1 LEGTAGNLGEQNGK
15 QGHGE
20 MGTQSKMYDDVQQ
33 SESISSKALAHD
45 RQGVVIKKE
54 TQESHRIEEEEDQ
67 FVLDDSGEED
77 ADEIEW
83 ER

>member
-1 LEGTAGNLGEQNGK
+1 MEETAGNLGEQNGK

-33 SESISSKALAHD
+33 SESISNKDLAHD
-45 RQGVVIKKE
+45 RQGVVIKE
-54 TQESHRIEEEEDQ
+54 TQESHHIEEEEDQ